1 MHDYM
6 HQRDGADYEALA
18 RQELTSVLH
27 IFEYWTD
34 GNQCLRALLETQ
46 RDDKEAFSR
55 AKRRLQQAISV
66 LEPRVSVRAK
76 HVYAPYCIA
85 VAGSELATRT
95 ITERGFA
102 YICGL
107 TDYARLLH
115 RRALEDTGHI

>member
-1 MHDYM
+1 MHSRGGTDY
-6 HQRDGADYEALA
+6 QALA
-18 RQELTSVLH
+18 RQELSSVLH

-34 GNQCLRALLETQ
+34 GNQCLRALLATQ
-46 RDDKEAFSR
+46 REDAEAFSR
-55 AKRRLQQAISV
+55 AHRHLHQVISV

-85 VAGSELATRT
+85 VAGGELATHT

-115 RRALEDTGHI
+115 RRALEDTGRV